1 MDSFHGQ
8 RNEIEMTH
16 DLPRHDGQSHF
27 DSRATLPC
35 KSQVRLT
42 RDKCSKQIQF
52 CSVPRTLHVRAAVQI
67 ACAIGEA
74 IEALTAG
81 LQKISA
87 QLAAASPSGGGLETS
102 KPAPQV
108 VNNP

>member
-1 MDSFHGQ
+1 MIF
-8 RNEIEMTH
+8 RA
-16 DLPRHDGQSHF
+16 HDGQSHF
-27 DSRATLPC
+27 DSRATLPR

-52 CSVPRTLHVRAAVQI
+52 ATCRALFTYAQQVQI

-74 IEALTAG
+74 IEALTTG

-87 QLAAASPSGGGLETS
+87 QLAAASPSSGGLEAS

>member
-1 MDSFHGQ
+1 MDKAISTQARH
-8 RNEIEMTH
+8 
-16 DLPRHDGQSHF
+16 LP
-27 DSRATLPC
+27 L

-42 RDKCSKQIQF
+42 RDKCSKEIQF
-52 CSVPRTLHVRAAVQI
+52 CSVPRTLHVHAAG
-67 ACAIGEA
+67 ADCFRNGAA

-87 QLAAASPSGGGLETS
+87 QLAAASPSGGGLEAS
-102 KPAPQV
+102 KPAPEV